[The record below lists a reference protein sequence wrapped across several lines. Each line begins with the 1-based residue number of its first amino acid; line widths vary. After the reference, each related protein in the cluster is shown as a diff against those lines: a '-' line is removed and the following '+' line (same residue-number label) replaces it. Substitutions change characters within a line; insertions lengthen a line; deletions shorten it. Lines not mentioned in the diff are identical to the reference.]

1 MYDWTVDIIF
11 NFMPTRHS
19 LQMWTEPTK
28 KAEKTGGF
36 LFYFVAKQFYLC
48 EESAPLLFLAGKTAM
63 NGIVGAFFCHYA
75 SQQIPFNDTKVW
87 KIV

>member
-1 MYDWTVDIIF
+1 
-11 NFMPTRHS
+11 
-19 LQMWTEPTK
+19 MWTEPTK

-63 NGIVGAFFCHYA
+63 NGIVGAFFATMPHSKFHLMIQKYGKLYKWVCVLH
-75 SQQIPFNDTKVW
+75 PL
-87 KIV
+87 

>member
-1 MYDWTVDIIF
+1 
-11 NFMPTRHS
+11 MPTRRS
-19 LQMWTEPTK
+19 FQMWAKLENSAK
-28 KAEKTGGF
+28 KDGETGGF

-48 EESAPLLFLAGKTAM
+48 EESAPLLFLAGRTAIV
-63 NGIVGAFFCHYA
+63 GIVGAFFCHYA